1 MAPYVPLV
9 IASVALSALLLK
21 ANATPSS
28 SGAKFVLHEALADVP
43 QDWVSLGATESATPI
58 HLRIA
63 LPSKDV
69 AGLQK
74 TLLDVS
80 TPGSAKYG
88 QHLSAAQV
96 CTRGPRM
103 PPRD

>member
-1 MAPYVPLV
+1 MAPCAALV
-9 IASVALSALLLK
+9 IACAVLSAIVLQT
-21 ANATPSS
+21 NATPSL
-28 SGAKFVLHEALADVP
+28 SGVRLVLHEALADVP

-88 QHLSAAQV
+88 QHLSVAQV

>member
-1 MAPYVPLV
+1 MAPCAALV
-9 IASVALSALLLK
+9 IACTVLSAIVLQV
-21 ANATPSS
+21 NATPSS
-28 SGAKFVLHEALADVP
+28 SGAKLVLHEALADVP

-69 AGLQK
+69 SGLKK

-88 QHLSAAQV
+88 QHLNAAQV
-96 CTRGPRM
+96 RTRIPHAS
-103 PPRD
+103 PRD